1 MQYFH
6 LLCYQ
11 EPPSQNKQLCLVFHE
26 MQQQP
31 PSSHQHHHQ
40 EQPQFLGHTG
50 GTGTGAGAGTGFGFG
65 VGGASSGGA
74 GIHHNDGGLRELLVE
89 CAAAVTS
96 SDWHRAI
103 RCLVHLS
110 RAASPH
116 GDAVER
122 LAFYFSAALARCLCS
137 LSAPCASEIR
147 SLLRLN
153 NLHFLLEEDQPP
165 PSFEDDLF
173 YYSGGAEE
181 AYLALNQ
188 VTPFIRF
195 SHLSANQ
202 AILEAV
208 DNERAVHIVDLGIMQ
223 GLQWP
228 PLMQALVERRR
239 LKQLEEE
246 EQQQQQPPP
255 SSPSSLE
262 HEEQSSE
269 VGRQA
274 HGEEPPTLS
283 SSSSSSSTTLTLR
296 ITGTGPS
303 ISLLEQTGA
312 RLRDFARTLHLDFEF
327 DAVCTTS
334 RHVVASLQ
342 QHLELRRGE
351 ALVVN
356 CMTQLHKLLPAAHR
370 AALPHAL
377 EFMRSLCPRILTV
390 AEKESEH
397 DLSQSFLERFLV
409 TLDHYAAVFD
419 SLEATLPPRSPQRL
433 MIERLVLA
441 KEISGIVLEDGGGDD
456 ENLAVVRHQ
465 SFGNWRR
472 DMEAAGFQLVPPSD
486 FAIAQAK
493 LLLRLHYPADGYRL
507 LVENQHGSLFLSWHD
522 KPLVAL
528 STWSC

>member
-1 MQYFH
+1 
-6 LLCYQ
+6 
-11 EPPSQNKQLCLVFHE
+11 

-228 PLMQALVERRR
+228 PLMQAL
-239 LKQLEEE
+239 
-246 EQQQQQPPP
+246 
-255 SSPSSLE
+255 
-262 HEEQSSE
+262 
-269 VGRQA
+269 
-274 HGEEPPTLS
+274 PPTLS